1 MTGAS
6 FPRAGG
12 MLTVRHIGRVH
23 WMGVATLMRREL
35 RRVWKEWPENILAP
49 AFSTLVYIAVFTF
62 ALGPDLDTPAGR
74 DALTFILPGLVVLTI
89 TERAA
94 ETPAFSLIFDKL
106 EGSLSDVLMPPLS
119 PGELTAGY
127 VLSGTAAALS
137 TGTIVLAVVAVG
149 FGLMPTSPL
158 VLLCFAIGGGM
169 LLTLVGILIAL
180 QSQKWD
186 HVAAFFIFV
195 VVPTTM
201 LSGVFV
207 PIEALPDPL
216 AAAMRVNPV
225 FYVIDGFRAGLIGV
239 HSAPVALSLA
249 VVGGAVAVL
258 WLVCGRLIA
267 RGYRLKP

>member
-1 MTGAS
+1 MTDADL
-6 FPRAGG
+6 PRADSG
-12 MLTVRHIGRVH
+12 LAVRNIGRVH
-23 WMGVATLMRREL
+23 WMGMATLVRREL
-35 RRVWKEWPENILAP
+35 RRVWKEWPENIVAP

-62 ALGPDLDTPAGR
+62 ALGPDLETAAGR
-74 DALTFILPGLVVLTI
+74 ETLTFILPGLVVLTI

-94 ETPAFSLIFDKL
+94 ETPAFSLMFDKL

-119 PGELTAGY
+119 ASELTAGY
-127 VLSGTAAALS
+127 VLSGTVAALS

-149 FGLMPTSPL
+149 FGLVPTNPL

-186 HVAAFFIFV
+186 HVAAFFIFAI
-195 VVPTTM
+195 VPTTM

-216 AAAMRVNPV
+216 TAAMRINPV

-239 HSAPVALSLA
+239 HSAPVAQSLA
-249 VVGGAVAVL
+249 VVGGTIALL
-258 WLVCGRLIA
+258 WVVCGRLIA

>member
-1 MTGAS
+1 MTGAEL
-6 FPRAGG
+6 PQADRG
-12 MLTVRHIGRVH
+12 LTVRHIGRVH
-23 WMGVATLMRREL
+23 WMGVATLVRREL
-35 RRVWKEWPENILAP
+35 RRVLMEWLESIVAP

-74 DALTFILPGLVVLTI
+74 EALTFILPGLVVLTI

-94 ETPAFSLIFDKL
+94 ETPAFSLMFDKL

-127 VLSGTAAALS
+127 LFSGTVAALS
-137 TGTIVLAVVAVG
+137 TGTIVLAVVALG
-149 FGLMPTSPL
+149 FGLVPTNLL
-158 VLLCFAIGGGM
+158 VLFCFAIGGGM

-186 HVAAFFIFV
+186 HVAAYFV
-195 VVPTTM
+195 FAIVPTTM

-216 AAAMRVNPV
+216 AAAMWVNPV

-239 HSAPVALSLA
+239 HSAPVAQSLA
-249 VVGGAVAVL
+249 VVVGTIAML
-258 WLVCGRLIA
+258 WVVCGRLIA
-267 RGYRLKP
+267 GGYRLKP